1 MLGRPVGFLVRTA
14 SGLCT
19 AAELVRSLLASEG
32 LLQCCAGS
40 EKRSE
45 PGVLGLWTHR
55 TKLWGKGGGRR
66 AGRSC
71 AGRPETGVRFPEGR
85 EAAASSLPGRSAFSV
100 RSQGRRAHIWTC
112 GRPRASWCERDHHLL
127 SISSHRWAPT
137 VSSPLRT
144 SLGRPSTW
152 TTISPQTFRP
162 LLPSW
167 RTSTRVGAGAR
178 SCTVRTRPWQCWAWP
193 PAMCALVSRAQLRTS
208 PPPTSSWPPGS
219 RWAPT
224 RRPAAGC
231 RPQER

>member
-1 MLGRPVGFLVRTA
+1 MLGRPVGFPVRTA

-19 AAELVRSLLASEG
+19 AAELVRSLLAPES
-32 LLQCCAGS
+32 LLQRCAGT

-55 TKLWGKGGGRR
+55 TKLWGRGGGRQ

-71 AGRPETGVRFPEGR
+71 AGRPESEIPFPAGR
-85 EAAASSLPGRSAFSV
+85 EGAASSLRGGSPLSV
-100 RSQGRRAHIWTC
+100 RSQGGRAHIWIC
-112 GRPRASWCERDHHLL
+112 GRPRAYWRVCDHHLL

-144 SLGRPSTW
+144 SLERPSTW

-162 LLPSW
+162 LPPSW

-193 PAMCALVSRAQLRTS
+193 PATCAQASRAQRRTS
-208 PPPTSSWPPGS
+208 PPPTPSWPPGS